1 VEKGAEASMKR
12 AELLT
17 FMRGERY
24 AVQASMG
31 AAGPQAAVVGI
42 AVGDDFELA
51 FDTIETTRKGQ
62 NLRRDSRIAF
72 VIGGREGDERTVQY
86 QGIADEPTGEE
97 LALLKRLYFGRFPD
111 GPTRESW
118 EGITYFRVRPTW
130 LRYSDF
136 NQNPAL
142 IVELTAEQLAALT

>member
-1 VEKGAEASMKR
+1 MKR

-24 AVQASMG
+24 AVQASAG

-51 FDTIETTRKGQ
+51 FDTLETTRKGQ

-72 VIGGREGDERTVQY
+72 VIGGTREGDERTVQY
-86 QGIADEPTGEE
+86 QGIADEPTGAE
-97 LALLKRLYFGRFPD
+97 LTRLKQLYFGRFPD

-130 LRYSDF
+130 LRFSDF
-136 NQNPAL
+136 KQNPPL
-142 IVELTAEQLAALT
+142 IVELTAEQLAALR